1 MALAARSS
9 TFLHSALARRVA
21 APRSA
26 SVRTVTRAM
35 GATIPEGDHF
45 TMPDQPAR
53 FAKGKAEN
61 NARMLTTDFYDGSFL
76 KDQRVLVTGGNR
88 GIGLALVK
96 ELVACGANVIVTCRS
111 SNDELAAMK
120 NVQVIENC
128 DVTDTDSV
136 RKMTERVA
144 EPVDVLIN
152 NAGYFYEPLET
163 IETMNFEEELKMI
176 DICAVGPLRVSSA
189 LWNAGKIKPNGG
201 KIAMITSQGGSVA
214 WRVVQ
219 NPTGHD
225 YGHHMSKSA
234 ANMGGVLLA
243 QELAPKGV
251 MVQMLHP
258 GFNKTGMTK
267 KYEHI
272 WEVEGAVDASMGA
285 KRVLHEVKLMTPEH
299 NGMFINCEDGLQIP
313 W

>member
-9 TFLHSALARRVA
+9 LSLHSTFVRRVSMSRTS
-21 APRSA
+21 P
-26 SVRTVTRAM
+26 VRTITRAM

-76 KDQRVLVTGGNR
+76 KDKRVLVTGGNR

-96 ELVACGANVIVTCRS
+96 ELVECGANVIVTCRS
-111 SNDELAAMK
+111 SNDELASMK
-120 NVQVIENC
+120 NVQVIEGC
-128 DVTDTDSV
+128 DVTDLDSV
-136 RKMTERVA
+136 NKMTEQVTD
-144 EPVDVLIN
+144 PVDIVIN

-163 IETMNFEEELKMI
+163 IDTMNFEEQLKMI
-176 DICAVGPLRVSSA
+176 DVCAVGPLRVSSA
-189 LWNAGKIKPNGG
+189 LFNAGKIMPDGG

-251 MVQMLHP
+251 LVQMLHP

-272 WEVEGAVDASMGA
+272 WEVEGDVDASMGA
-285 KRVLHEVKLMTPEH
+285 KRVLHEVSLMTPEH
-299 NGMFINCEDGLQIP
+299 NGLFINCEDGLQIP

>member
-21 APRSA
+21 ALRSA

-61 NARMLTTDFYDGSFL
+61 NTRMLTTDFYDGSFL

-285 KRVLHEVKLMTPEH
+285 KRVLHEVGLMTPEH
-299 NGMFINCEDGLQIP
+299 NGLFINCEDGLQIP

>member
-9 TFLHSALARRVA
+9 LFLHSTFVRRVSMSRTS
-21 APRSA
+21 P
-26 SVRTVTRAM
+26 VRTITRAM
-35 GATIPEGDHF
+35 SATIPEGDHF

-96 ELVACGANVIVTCRS
+96 ELVECGANVIVTCRS
-111 SNDELAAMK
+111 SNDELASMK
-120 NVQVIENC
+120 NVQVIEGC
-128 DVTDTDSV
+128 DVTDLDSV
-136 RKMTERVA
+136 NKMTEQVTD
-144 EPVDVLIN
+144 PVDIVIN

-163 IETMNFEEELKMI
+163 IDTMNFEEQLKMI
-176 DICAVGPLRVSSA
+176 DVCAVGPLRVSSA
-189 LWNAGKIKPNGG
+189 LFNAGKIMPDGG

-251 MVQMLHP
+251 LVQMLHP

-285 KRVLHEVKLMTPEH
+285 KRVLHEVSLMTPEH
-299 NGMFINCEDGLQIP
+299 NGLFINCEDGLQIP

>member
-1 MALAARSS
+1 
-9 TFLHSALARRVA
+9 
-21 APRSA
+21 
-26 SVRTVTRAM
+26 
-35 GATIPEGDHF
+35 
-45 TMPDQPAR
+45 MPDQPAR

-61 NARMLTTDFYDGSFL
+61 NARMMTTDFYDGSFL

-111 SNDELAAMK
+111 SNDELAAM

-128 DVTDTDSV
+128 DVTDTASV
-136 RKMTERVA
+136 QKMTEQVA
-144 EPVDVLIN
+144 EPVDILIN

-189 LWNAGKIKPNGG
+189 LWNAGKIKPAGG

-299 NGMFINCEDGLQIP
+299 NGLFINCEDGLQIP

>member
-9 TFLHSALARRVA
+9 TFLHSALARRVT
-21 APRSA
+21 APRANA

-35 GATIPEGDHF
+35 GAAIPEGDHF

-76 KDQRVLVTGGNR
+76 KDKRVLVTGGNR

-96 ELVACGANVIVTCRS
+96 ELVECGASVIVTCRS
-111 SNDELAAMK
+111 SNAELDAM
-120 NVQVIENC
+120 NVQVITDC
-128 DVTDTDSV
+128 DVTDLDSV
-136 RKMTERVA
+136 KKMTEEVTD
-144 EPVDVLIN
+144 PIDVLIN

-189 LWNAGKIKPNGG
+189 LWNAGKIKPKGG

-251 MVQMLHP
+251 LVQMLHP

-267 KYEHI
+267 KYEHV

-285 KRVLHEVKLMTPEH
+285 KRVLHEIKLMTPER
-299 NGMFINCEDGLQIP
+299 NGLFINCEDGLQIP

>member
-61 NARMLTTDFYDGSFL
+61 NTRMLTTDFYDGSFL

-128 DVTDTDSV
+128 DVTDTDPC
-136 RKMTERVA
+136 ER
-144 EPVDVLIN
+144 
-152 NAGYFYEPLET
+152 
-163 IETMNFEEELKMI
+163 
-176 DICAVGPLRVSSA
+176 
-189 LWNAGKIKPNGG
+189 
-201 KIAMITSQGGSVA
+201 
-214 WRVVQ
+214 
-219 NPTGHD
+219 
-225 YGHHMSKSA
+225 
-234 ANMGGVLLA
+234 
-243 QELAPKGV
+243 
-251 MVQMLHP
+251 
-258 GFNKTGMTK
+258 
-267 KYEHI
+267 
-272 WEVEGAVDASMGA
+272 
-285 KRVLHEVKLMTPEH
+285 
-299 NGMFINCEDGLQIP
+299 
-313 W
+313 

>member
-1 MALAARSS
+1 MSVAPETSRNVGRFESPSSIERFPADSVPLATLHDTPAMALAARSS

-45 TMPDQPAR
+45 TTADQPAR

-111 SNDELAAMK
+111 SNDELAAMT

-128 DVTDTDSV
+128 DVTDTASV
-136 RKMTERVA
+136 AKMTDKSPIRW
-144 EPVDVLIN
+144 
-152 NAGYFYEPLET
+152 T
-163 IETMNFEEELKMI
+163 
-176 DICAVGPLRVSSA
+176 SSSTTP
-189 LWNAGKIKPNGG
+189 GIS
-201 KIAMITSQGGSVA
+201 TSR
-214 WRVVQ
+214 WRR
-219 NPTGHD
+219 
-225 YGHHMSKSA
+225 S
-234 ANMGGVLLA
+234 
-243 QELAPKGV
+243 
-251 MVQMLHP
+251 
-258 GFNKTGMTK
+258 
-267 KYEHI
+267 
-272 WEVEGAVDASMGA
+272 
-285 KRVLHEVKLMTPEH
+285 RR
-299 NGMFINCEDGLQIP
+299 
-313 W
+313 

>member
-9 TFLHSALARRVA
+9 SFALSRVLARRA
-21 APRSA
+21 APARA

-35 GATIPEGDHF
+35 GAKIPEGDHF
-45 TMPDQPAR
+45 TMADQPAR

-61 NARMLTTDFYDGSFL
+61 NARMLTTEYFDGSFL
-76 KDQRVLVTGGNR
+76 KGQRVLVTGGNR

-96 ELVACGANVIVTCRS
+96 ELVECGASVVVTCRS
-111 SNDELAAMK
+111 SNDELAALG
-120 NVQVIENC
+120 VQVIENC
-128 DVTDTDSV
+128 DVTDTASV
-136 RKMTERVA
+136 AKMVESVA
-144 EPVDVLIN
+144 DPLDVVIN

-189 LWNAGKIKPNGG
+189 LWNAGKINAPGG

-243 QELAPKGV
+243 QELGPKGV

-285 KRVLHEVKLMTPEH
+285 KRVLHEIKLMDPEH
-299 NGMFINCEDGLQIP
+299 NGLFINCEDGLQIP
-313 W
+313 L